1 MLAVLLDVSVIIL
14 SVIDGYLFFAATA
27 FILTPAISLE
37 LSIIFAFMYF
47 CEARKPAHF
56 DMSFSSSDSP
66 PPARLEE
73 LSASRVIARICLF
86 IELCVFLQLMAYR
99 R

>member
-1 MLAVLLDVSVIIL
+1 MLAVLLEVSVITL

-47 CEARKPAHF
+47 CEARKPTHF
-56 DMSFSSSDSP
+56 DMSFSSSDS

-86 IELCVFLQLMAYR
+86 IELCVFLKLMAYR